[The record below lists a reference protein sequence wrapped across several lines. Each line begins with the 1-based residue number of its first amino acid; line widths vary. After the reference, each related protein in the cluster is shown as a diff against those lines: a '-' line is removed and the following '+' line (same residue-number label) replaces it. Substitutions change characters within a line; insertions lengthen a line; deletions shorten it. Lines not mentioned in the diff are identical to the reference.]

1 VADPSDI
8 ITLQQ
13 AKDTLNITTTQYDT
27 ELPQYITAASVLW
40 EMRVGP
46 VAGSPTYDEF
56 YNGGSPTIV
65 VRHPPI
71 QSVTSITESWGASTS
86 YTLVNQVVDSGSNVG
101 FYGYSVDLARG
112 VFTRRASAVATQF
125 APGVQNI
132 HIVYVAGFATTPADI
147 VQAVALLTSHLWE
160 TQRGATRRPG
170 MGGEDGYDPRASYTW
185 PRRVQEIAASRYIPG
200 IA

>member
-71 QSVTSITESWGASTS
+71 QSVTSITESWGATTS
-86 YTLVNQVVDSGSNVG
+86 YTLTDQVVDSGSNVG

-112 VFTRRASAVATQF
+112 VFTRRASAVATT
-125 APGVQNI
+125 V
-132 HIVYVAGFATTPADI
+132 
-147 VQAVALLTSHLWE
+147 
-160 TQRGATRRPG
+160 RPG
-170 MGGEDGYDPRASYTW
+170 CAERPHRVC
-185 PRRVQEIAASRYIPG
+185 RRVRHDASGHCASCGAAHVSPVGDAAGCYQAPRYG
-200 IA
+200 W